1 MSFSYTHQF
10 ACSHYNV
17 YTCMHMYNYIHE
29 KLKTNI
35 KTTTLSTEKLGNTGA
50 SLVGASLLK
59 MLVTE
64 ALQKSLKK

>member
-1 MSFSYTHQF
+1 
-10 ACSHYNV
+10 
-17 YTCMHMYNYIHE
+17 MHMYNYIHE
-29 KLKTNI
+29 KLKNNI